1 MKRYYPI
8 VLALAVVALVGY
20 AVMRMGTAAPSAS
33 AATSSTTPSAASKQ
47 EDLGAFG
54 RAQRCAH
61 TPRFLVRMGIAQPVL
76 IDLSQK
82 RYTGIALRH
91 GPHFSRV
98 LHPKQWEQY
107 AHFSTY
113 ALDEAGNIYL
123 VPTPFISIRPTTFT
137 LQRKLFRLASDSGRV
152 EIFFD
157 FDDVRPSERNP
168 YGVNAVAYD
177 CRDHTLWV
185 GAIDE
190 SDYTTQRGVIYHLD
204 PRTRT
209 ILSRYEG
216 FDALT
221 LTRIESE
228 RGSFLLAGSARENVL
243 YAFAIDGKGLKAP
256 QALLEIPNATER
268 IRKIKVTAPN
278 RLELQTIPFSYSLIA
293 QTAEHDRRH
302 YDAQWHPD
310 THRWS
315 LQEKHPQN
323 PLKSP
328 K

>member
-1 MKRYYPI
+1 MRRYLPI
-8 VLALAVVALVGY
+8 VLALLVVAAAAWWAL
-20 AVMRMGTAAPSAS
+20 RQPAAPSTASSADRSAS
-33 AATSSTTPSAASKQ
+33 A
-47 EDLGAFG
+47 LGSFEAQRRCG
-54 RAQRCAH
+54 RA
-61 TPRFLVRMGIAQPVL
+61 PRFLQQLGVSQPVL

-177 CRDHTLWV
+177 CRDHTLWI

-268 IRKIKVTAPN
+268 IRKIKATAPN

-293 QTAEHDRRH
+293 QTAEHDREH
-302 YDAQWHPD
+302 YEA
-310 THRWS
+310 RWS
-315 LQEKHPQN
+315 PEHNRWSVRKITS
-323 PLKSP
+323 K
-328 K
+328 